1 MTNNHIKGR
10 IMNKHSFNRRDYMK
24 VSHNLYK
31 ISLPTPFG
39 IGNVHTYLLIENK
52 ITLFDAGVNTEEAW
66 RSFNEQLSS
75 LALKVEDIDQIILTH
90 HHPDHTGLVSY
101 FKEDIPIA
109 AHPNLQL
116 WLTRDVEYFSRYE
129 ETFRQLLVHWGV
141 PSTLLEEISSLKGA
155 LQFSGT
161 GQVTIP
167 LHHLDRVPGHEDW
180 IVLYTPGHA
189 GTHLSFIHEQ
199 DRIFIGGDLLLEK
212 VSSNPL
218 LEGPYKALDNR
229 AQPMIDYRNS
239 LQLLRELD
247 VHKVLP
253 GHGPIITD
261 VNVLIA
267 DRLKSFQKRTIFV
280 KMLLQKEK
288 LTAFEL
294 SKKIYPKQTKEQLL
308 LTMSQTIGYIDLLVD
323 AQEIIS
329 YEEDGVFQYNVL

>member
-1 MTNNHIKGR
+1 MNNY
-10 IMNKHSFNRRDYMK
+10 SFNRRDYMK
-24 VSHNLYK
+24 VSDNLYK

-39 IGNVHTYLLIENK
+39 IGKVHTYLLIEDT

-66 RSFNEQLSS
+66 KSFNEQLSS
-75 LALKVEDIDQIILTH
+75 FSLKMEDIDQIILTH

-167 LHHLDRVPGHEDW
+167 LYHLDRVPGHEDW

-229 AQPMIDYRNS
+229 TKPMIDYRNS
-239 LQLLRELD
+239 LRTLKELD

-261 VNVLIA
+261 VNQLI
-267 DRLKSFQKRTIFV
+267 DERFQLFQKRSMFV
-280 KMLLQKEK
+280 KKLLQKEK

-294 SKKIYPKQTKEQLL
+294 SNKLYPKQTKGQLL
-308 LTMSQTIGYIDLLVD
+308 LTMSQTIGYIDLLMD
-323 AQEIIS
+323 AHEITQ
-329 YEEDGVFQYNVL
+329 YEQGSVFYYNVL